1 MRDEVTRGA
10 STSKGRNETVC
21 KSVSKVDGASTSDAL
36 ASIFKHQKVS
46 CAFVVQTTTV
56 VVRRRYNLRQV
67 FQEVMMSLVICVLLQ
82 NSALTL
88 IWRLS
93 LKRPRRGHVI
103 IVVVVVLRPKS
114 GQPLIG
120 GTPLY
125 NHLRRCS
132 DRPLLSLL
140 SFFNF
145 SNPRRIAFKGA

>member
-103 IVVVVVLRPKS
+103 IVVVVVLRSKS
-114 GQPLIG
+114 GQPLIR
-120 GTPLY
+120 GTPL
-125 NHLRRCS
+125 NDHLRRCS
-132 DRPLLSLL
+132 NRPLLSLL
-140 SFFNF
+140 AFFNF